1 MSTGLACEDMAND
14 IKFNLA
20 SQTHKMTH
28 SVMKNLHEI
37 QGQTTIA
44 NRVMLAIK
52 KQRFKNR
59 LILYFVAVFIFL
71 TVVLI
76 LYNLI

>member
-20 SQTHKMTH
+20 KQTNQMTH
-28 SVMKNLHEI
+28 SVLKNLHDI

-44 NRVMLAIK
+44 NKVMLSIK
-52 KQRFKNR
+52 QHRFKNK
-59 LILYFVAVFIFL
+59 LILYFVAFFIL
-71 TVVLI
+71 MTIVLI